1 MALSENAL
9 LLGGFVLAHAVWRVS
24 EISEGELLAPFVIT
38 EHDGNRQIHMF
49 ETEAH
54 EDSIRDAMNFLEE
67 AKTSVDTWAFAREG
81 LLNEG
86 GQKVDIVTIT
96 LWAKD
101 MEEEAAIIQRFE
113 PVGNAGTF
121 RLIGEPMI
129 VVAGVE
135 QPLNI
140 AKLVIETVIQGVE
153 QHPKARTQWNAW
165 QSD

>member
-24 EISEGELLAPFVIT
+24 EMPEGELLAPFVIT
-38 EHDGNRQIHMF
+38 EHEGNRQIHMF
-49 ETEAH
+49 DSETH
-54 EDSIRDAMNFLEE
+54 EDSIREAMTFLEE
-67 AKTSVDTWAFAREG
+67 VKPTVDTWAYAREG
-81 LLNEG
+81 LLNEEG
-86 GQKVDIVTIT
+86 KKVDIVTIT
-96 LWAKD
+96 LWSKD

-113 PVGNAGTF
+113 PLGTFGTF

-135 QPLNI
+135 QPLNL

-153 QHPKARTQWNAW
+153 QHPKARIQWKVW
-165 QSD
+165 RGD